1 MYGCCCAIALRATS
15 PSNGCARRHVNL
27 LFQAARARLRCEVMR
42 HSSPAA
48 LSPRWLPAALV
59 VLLGLLASV
68 LLYREQDARL
78 TAIEQARFEQQATQ
92 VSQALQ
98 QRLASDTEVVYG
110 LRGLFVANPALTRA
124 QFQRAAEELAASSRT
139 PGLVSLAFTRRVAQ
153 ADREAFE
160 QQVRA
165 DRSLRADG
173 NPGFAIHPSASRSEY
188 FVADFL
194 SPLKGNDTGHVVV
207 SAAFPLLQ
215 ESSAHPGIV
224 IRVPVFDAAR
234 TEGETPSR
242 RPFLG
247 AVAMTVNVF
256 KLMQAIESKPGNEN
270 IAIELHDLGAPGA
283 KAVAPQGSVL
293 FQSDRAHPL
302 EHLRPAL
309 RELVVHD
316 RHWRLDFFPTERF
329 LSPPETRL
337 PLNSAL
343 VGAALVVL
351 LGTVFSLLSR
361 QRRAA
366 LMRAHQS
373 DAALVSSEGRFL
385 ALFNQAAV
393 GVALVDAET
402 GQLTEINQRFC
413 AIVGSEK
420 AALRGRSLSEL
431 FEPGPDSER
440 AQKQVEEL
448 RALQGGEFSLELPL
462 AAPRDAAAG
471 AAVPPQRWVA
481 RTISAMRPERGEGA
495 ATHAIVVLHDITARH
510 AMEEAL
516 RRNESRLRAL
526 LEQLPVGVL
535 LLERDGAVAL
545 CNQHFTELTGYGEI
559 DLPDGEAWWQKAYP
573 DPESRARL
581 QEDWYLATRK
591 AYHEGGAIPSGEF
604 TVVGADQQP
613 RTMEI
618 AGVWVGTQLLV
629 TFVDLSQRKA
639 AEQEIR
645 TLAYYDLLTALPNR
659 RLLVNRLEQ
668 SLRHCKPPSHCALLM
683 LDLDN
688 FKALNDTR
696 GHERGD
702 QLLKLVAERLLACV
716 RSDDTVARPGGDE
729 FAVLLENVGD
739 STEAA
744 RRHCDEIGQKILASL
759 REPYVMDGESHHST
773 LSMGVTVF
781 SATEDSVDA
790 ILQRVD
796 LAMYQAKATGRDTLC
811 FYDPSMHTQAS
822 ERAAL
827 EVDMRVGLAQGQF
840 ELYYQPQVDHGRIVA
855 AEALL
860 RWHHPQ
866 RGFVSPAN
874 FIPMAEETGL
884 ILPLGQWVL
893 ETACKQLAQWASDPQ
908 LAPLTL
914 AVNVSPRQFRQL
926 GFVQQ
931 VLGTLASTGAA
942 ARRLKLE
949 LTEGLLLH
957 DVEES
962 VARML
967 ELKSYGVG
975 FSLDDFGTGY
985 SSLSYLKRLPLDQ
998 LKIDQSFVRD
1008 VLTDP
1013 NDASIVRTILAL
1025 GSSLGLQ
1032 VIAEGVETQA
1042 QQEFL
1047 ERHHCHAWQGYLLS
1061 RPVPAEEFAALVRA
1075 HGAV

>member
-1 MYGCCCAIALRATS
+1 MSTS
-15 PSNGCARRHVNL
+15 LPAVPS
-27 LFQAARARLRCEVMR
+27 
-42 HSSPAA
+42 S
-48 LSPRWLPAALV
+48 RWLHAALV
-59 VLLGLLASV
+59 ALLGLLASV
-68 LLYREQDARL
+68 VLYREQDARL

-92 VSQALQ
+92 IYQALQ
-98 QRLASDTEVVYG
+98 QRLANDTEVVYG

-124 QFQRAAEELAASSRT
+124 QFQRVAEELAAGSRT
-139 PGLVSLAFTRRVAQ
+139 PGLVNLSFTRRVAQ

-165 DRSLRADG
+165 DRSLWADG
-173 NPGFAIHPSASRSEY
+173 NPGFAIHPSAPRSEY

-194 SPLKGNDTGHVVV
+194 WPLQGNEALLGFDISSQPANLEAMHYARDTGQVVM
-207 SAAFPLLQ
+207 SAPFTLLQ
-215 ESSAHPGIV
+215 ETLAHPGPGIV
-224 IRVPVFDAAR
+224 IRVPVFDAMRA
-234 TEGETPSR
+234 EGDPAAGR
-242 RPFLG
+242 NFLG
-247 AVAMTVNVF
+247 AVAMTVNVRE
-256 KLMQAIESKPGNEN
+256 LMQAIESKSGNEDMD
-270 IAIELHDLGAPGA
+270 IELHDLGTRGGKSGA
-283 KAVAPQGSVL
+283 GEAGM
-293 FQSDRAHPL
+293 FFHGGHGRAL
-302 EHLRPAL
+302 DHLRPAQ
-309 RELVVHD
+309 RELVVHN
-316 RHWRLDFFPTERF
+316 RLWRLDFRPTERF

-343 VGAALVVL
+343 VGAALVLL
-351 LGTVFSLLSR
+351 LGTVFSLLSQ
-361 QRRAA
+361 QRRIALLRARHSAAA
-366 LMRAHQS
+366 LI
-373 DAALVSSEGRFL
+373 SSEGRFL

-402 GQLTEINQRFC
+402 EQLTEINQRFC
-413 AIVGSEK
+413 AIVGSDRT
-420 AALRGRSLSEL
+420 ALRGRALSEL
-431 FEPGPDSER
+431 FQPGADAER
-440 AQKQVEEL
+440 AQAQMQEL
-448 RALQGGEFSLELPL
+448 RRMQGGEFSMELPL

-471 AAVPPQRWVA
+471 TAAPQPRWVA
-481 RTISAMRPERGEGA
+481 RTISAMRPEHGEGA

-526 LEQLPVGVL
+526 LQQLPVGVL
-535 LLERDGAVAL
+535 LLERDGAVTL
-545 CNQHFTELTGYGEI
+545 CNQRFTELTGYSES
-559 DLPDGEAWWQKAYP
+559 DLPDGQTWWQKAYP
-573 DPESRARL
+573 DAEYRARL
-581 QEDWYLATRK
+581 QEDWHLATRK
-591 AYHEGGAIPSGEF
+591 AYHEGAAIPSGEF
-604 TVVGADQQP
+604 TVVGADQQS

-668 SLRHCKPPSHCALLM
+668 SLKHCKPPSHCALLM

-739 STEAA
+739 SMEAA

-781 SATEDSVDA
+781 SANEDSVDA
-790 ILQRVD
+790 LLQRVD
-796 LAMYQAKATGRDTLC
+796 LAMYQAKAAGRDTLC
-811 FYDPSMHTQAS
+811 FYDPSMHAQAS

-827 EVDMRVGLAQGQF
+827 EVDMRAGLALDQF
-840 ELYYQPQVDHGRIVA
+840 ELYYQPQVDHGRIIA

-866 RGFVSPAN
+866 RGFVSPAS

-893 ETACKQLAQWASDPQ
+893 EAACRQLAQWADDPQ
-908 LAPLTL
+908 LAELSL
-914 AVNVSPRQFRQL
+914 AVNVSPRQFRQM

-931 VLGTLASTGAA
+931 VLATLASTGAA

-957 DVEES
+957 DVDDC
-962 VARML
+962 VARMS

-1032 VIAEGVETQA
+1032 VVAEGVETQE
-1042 QQEFL
+1042 QQAFL

-1061 RPVPAEEFAALVRA
+1061 RPVPAQEFAALVRA
-1075 HGAV
+1075 HGAAKR